1 MDEPQHYA
9 RFDADNDFEGG
20 QWVGSEFYA
29 VGVKRGR
36 TQTKEEQLYGVFLE
50 SDSEEERGRGQK
62 PKADYSRPVAFRS
75 TGEVVGSAKHEGS
88 EVRPPGLG
96 FAKAEVASQQQAA
109 RQDDDEDAKDVL
121 PGAFGARIQ
130 ARADKRRED
139 KKKQQ
144 VQEKQR
150 QVAKAADP
158 EFATFEK
165 HTKGLGMKLLMK
177 MGYKP
182 GEGLGRD
189 KSGIAKPV
197 EVQLRPKNMGMGFG
211 ARRGPDPEDSQP
223 APVQGPQTAADQKAA
238 IAQQGK
244 LWKKKHSEA
253 RVKREYRSADQVL
266 QEAPTKPLAAQPI
279 LDMRGPQTRLITNM
293 DHLNMKDGGVG
304 DNAVPMPELQHN
316 LQLLVDLAE
325 ADIQKLDA
333 KLRHEQDTATLLA
346 REEKLL
352 QEQVTRQEDQ
362 LQRLTTVLEE
372 VDRCTSAGP
381 STMSLDEVEAAFTHL
396 ARHYREE
403 YILYNLAAPALAAIL
418 PRLAELLH
426 GWAPLIDPKRG
437 AIEFGRLRPLLEPG
451 SAGYGQTGGA
461 ATRGSL
467 FAGTGLDGSGSDP
480 YLWLV
485 SELVLPPM
493 RAACTSWQP
502 RDPEPL
508 LAWLDVWASLLP
520 RAALDHVLDMLVMP
534 RLQQAV
540 LSWEPRQETV
550 AIHTWLHPWLEHL
563 AGPLQQLY
571 PGIRHKLY
579 VALQAWH
586 PSDGSALVLL
596 APWKNALTPLD
607 WSDLLLRSI
616 TPKLAAALAGFQVN
630 PLAQDMAP
638 FEWVMAWTDC
648 LPEPQMVSLLE
659 GGFFPQWKQGA
670 LCHLVSCPKVLA
682 FWLSHQPD
690 YDEVT
695 RWYLGWK
702 AAFPPSVMALERVR
716 AHFTEAL
723 DMMNQAVDGRAGFSG
738 SGAGLGPGVS
748 DGPSAAFTSRWANDG
763 SAAGVAAASQAPAAA
778 AAHAAMMFG
787 HEPTLKEMVQH
798 YAEQHSIQFLPRPGR
813 VQDGMQVYAFGSTS
827 VVLDNTQNVIRA
839 LLRDRW
845 APVSLET
852 LRVMQNNR

>member
-20 QWVGSEFYA
+20 QWVGGEFYA

-109 RQDDDEDAKDVL
+109 RQDDDEDARDVL

-304 DNAVPMPELQHN
+304 DSAVPMPELQHN

-437 AIEFGRLRPLLEPG
+437 AVEFGRLRPLLEPG
-451 SAGYGQTGGA
+451 SAGYGQAGGA

-467 FAGTGLDGSGSDP
+467 FAGTALDGSGSDP

-596 APWKNALTPLD
+596 APWKNALSPLD

-659 GGFFPQWKQGA
+659 GGFFPQWKQ
-670 LCHLVSCPKVLA
+670 VLA

-723 DMMNQAVDGRAGFSG
+723 DMMNQAVDGRAGLSG